1 MNKLEVA
8 SAQDRIQTAINIA
21 TQDQSNNQLLSSALS
36 ALVPEKVLQVASI
49 LDAIDAEGVRITYEM
64 LADNLL
70 DEEHSL
76 VA

>member
-8 SAQDRIQTAINIA
+8 SAQDRIQAAINIA
-21 TQDQSNNQLLSSALS
+21 TQDQSNNQLLSAALS
-36 ALVPEKVLQVASI
+36 ALVPEKILQVASV
-49 LDAIDAEGVRITYEM
+49 LDAIDAEGVRITYEI

-70 DEEHSL
+70 DEEYSD